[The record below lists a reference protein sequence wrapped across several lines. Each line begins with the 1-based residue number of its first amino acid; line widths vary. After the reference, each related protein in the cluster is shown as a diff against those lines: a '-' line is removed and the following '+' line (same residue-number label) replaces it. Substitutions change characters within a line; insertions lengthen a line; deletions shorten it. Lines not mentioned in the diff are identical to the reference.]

1 MVPIGWH
8 LLDQQLSWPAGAE
21 LVNIGANVNSRVG
34 NKAEA
39 FNHTDAPVDSYS
51 PTAKG
56 GVYGGVCFSEIVVF
70 RRRLTAPF
78 RKAVAGALGAK
89 WFGNDNVVGFDSV
102 TLADGTA
109 LEMPYTQVCV
119 TNLSFAGASRMEG
132 VLTLPAGATVNVSGN
147 AEDGFGTLSTDG
159 VTALGGG
166 TVNLAADGPQ
176 GLQGKRFKL
185 FAAPSVTGDLSRES
199 WTVAGLDTYDMKA
212 SLSVLDGGVWLEIAN
227 GGTMMLFR

>member
-8 LLDQQLSWPAGAE
+8 LLEQQLSWPAGAE

-70 RRRLTAPF
+70 RRRTTAPF
-78 RKAVAGALGAK
+78 RKAAAGALGAK
-89 WFGNDNVVGFDSV
+89 WFGNENVLAFDTV

-119 TNLSFAGASRMEG
+119 TNLSFAGMTRLEG
-132 VLTLPAGATVNVSGN
+132 TLTLPAGATLAVSGN
-147 AEDGFGTLSTDG
+147 AVDGFGTLTTDG
-159 VTALGGG
+159 VTAQGGG
-166 TVNLAADGPQ
+166 TVAVTADSPI
-176 GLQGKRFKL
+176 GLSGKKFKL
-185 FAAPSVTGDLSRES
+185 LNAPTVTGDFSKTN
-199 WTVAGLDTYDMKA
+199 WQVTGLDAFSLKA
-212 SLSVLDGGVWLEIAN
+212 SLTVHDDGVWLSIAN
-227 GGTMMLFR
+227 GGTMMIFR